1 MVDEFELIERFF
13 MTRDAPGDGVWLGI
27 GDDAAVLEV
36 PSGCT
41 VIDEMTIHPI
51 PEGEDGF
58 AFGSFALRDAIERSR
73 AAGGTPRWLTVALTL
88 PEADEE
94 WLEGFARAIRDTE
107 CRHRVHLVGGDTTRG
122 PGVLAVSVFAVLVE
136 DAQKE
141 RDIAL
146 GSPRGGRKEE

>member
-1 MVDEFELIERFF
+1 MADEFELIERYFR
-13 MTRDAPGDGVWLGI
+13 TPDTPGDGVWLGI

-41 VIDEMTIHPI
+41 VIDEMTMHPI

-73 AAGGTPRWLTVALTL
+73 ATGGTPRWLTLALTL

-94 WLEGFARAIRDTE
+94 WLEGFARAIRNAE
-107 CRHRVHLVGGDTTRG
+107 CRHRMRLVGGDTTQG
-122 PGVLAVSVFAVLVE
+122 PGALAICIFSVLAE
-136 DAQKE
+136 GAQSE
-141 RDIAL
+141 GNIAS
-146 GSPRGGRKEE
+146 GSPLGGRKEE

>member
-1 MVDEFELIERFF
+1 MADEFELIERYFR
-13 MTRDAPGDGVWLGI
+13 TPDAPGDGVWLGI

-41 VIDEMTIHPI
+41 VIDVMTIHPV

-58 AFGSFALRDAIERSR
+58 AFGSFALHDAIERSR
-73 AAGGTPRWLTVALTL
+73 ATGGTPRWLTLALTL

-107 CRHRVHLVGGDTTRG
+107 CRHCVRLVGGDTTQG
-122 PGVLAVSVFAVLVE
+122 PGALAVCVFAVLAE
-136 DAQKE
+136 GTQKE
-141 RDIAL
+141 GAIAG
-146 GSPRGGRKEE
+146 GSPRGGREEA

>member
-1 MVDEFELIERFF
+1 MTDEFELIERFF
-13 MTRDAPGDGVWLGI
+13 MTRYASGDGVWLGT

-41 VIDEMTIHPI
+41 VIDEMAIHAI
-51 PEGEDGF
+51 PEEEDGF

-73 AAGGTPRWLTVALTL
+73 ATGGTPRWLTLALTL

-107 CRHRVHLVGGDTTRG
+107 RRHRVRLVGGDTTQG
-122 PGVLAVSVFAVLVE
+122 PGALAVCVFAVLAE
-136 DAQKE
+136 GAQRE
-141 RDIAL
+141 GDIAV
-146 GSPRGGRKEE
+146 GSSRGGREEE